1 MALFEKKQAYGER
14 RRDFFGT
21 ADRVA
26 GTAAAGYGGYKLWQ
40 NMKNKKMITQGI
52 TRAGQNLVAPSAQVL
67 SRGGQSLL
75 NSGVVPISRR
85 LMAPVTQGVGGTL
98 PKALG
103 GAFKVTKPGLW
114 SKLLSG
120 TRSAAS
126 TAARTGSDIKGVAQK
141 GISGFAKLLTK
152 MLKL

>member
-40 NMKNKKMITQGI
+40 NMQNKKMITQGI
-52 TRAGQNLVAPSAQVL
+52 ARAGQNLVAPSAQVL
-67 SRGGQSLL
+67 SRGGYGLL
-75 NSGVVPISRR
+75 NSGVIPVSHR
-85 LMAPVTQGVGGTL
+85 LMPPVAQGAGRAL
-98 PKALG
+98 PEALT
-103 GAFKVTKPGLW
+103 GASKVTKSGLW
-114 SKLLSG
+114 SRLLSG

-126 TAARTGSDIKGVAQK
+126 TVASTGSDIKGVAQK
-141 GISGFAKLLTK
+141 GISGFTKLLTK
-152 MLKL
+152 MLRL